1 MTDFQTTLVIV
12 FVTDETGWV
21 KENIAYEV
29 PVSPTGYMAYLASK
43 GVVELFKQAG
53 NATAYFNE
61 PETNRISIFTKDA
74 DIEWVTAVSSDSVP
88 ELAAP
93 EKDTATATKGNQ
105 MTENYR
111 DVETVDEASDL
122 DWEVKDAKWDVPV
135 LDFNST
141 DAEISENDELKS
153 EAIATCLKAFEK
165 YNKVSLQG
173 EALDYFRTSA
183 EVYYSVF

>member
-1 MTDFQTTLVIV
+1 MTDSQTTLVIV

-29 PVSPTGYMAYLASK
+29 AVSPADYMAYLASK
-43 GVVELFKQAG
+43 GVVGLFKQSG
-53 NATAYFNE
+53 NVTAYFNE
-61 PETNRISIFTKDA
+61 PETNRMSIFIKDA
-74 DIEWVTAVSSDSVP
+74 DIEWVTAVSSASVP

-93 EKDTATATKGNQ
+93 ENDTASATKGNQ

-111 DVETVDEASDL
+111 DVGTIDEVSDL
-122 DWEVKDAKWDVPV
+122 DWEVEGVEWDVPV
-135 LDFNST
+135 LDTNST
-141 DAEISENDELKS
+141 DAEISENAELKS
-153 EAIATCLKAFEK
+153 EAIATCLKAFEE